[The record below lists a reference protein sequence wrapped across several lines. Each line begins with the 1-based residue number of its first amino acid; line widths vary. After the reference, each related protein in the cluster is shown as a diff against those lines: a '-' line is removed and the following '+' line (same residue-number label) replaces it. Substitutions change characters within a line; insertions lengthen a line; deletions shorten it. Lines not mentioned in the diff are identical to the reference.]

1 MKQFEKPVL
10 IIQPFALE
18 GILSPSSLDGDSCA
32 DD

>member
-18 GILSPSSLDGDSCA
+18 DILSPSSLDGDSCA